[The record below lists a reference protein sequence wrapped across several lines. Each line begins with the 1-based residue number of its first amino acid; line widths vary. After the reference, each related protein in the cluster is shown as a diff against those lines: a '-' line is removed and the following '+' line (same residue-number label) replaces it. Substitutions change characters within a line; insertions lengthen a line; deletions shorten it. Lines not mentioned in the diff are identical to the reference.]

1 MIFYRQL
8 PIVYPFT
15 ACYNGYIQDLGDNPR
30 LTVNLYSENDNA
42 VVNVDTAVDLK
53 EVRQVSDTTIFIGT
67 AYVNRDGNNLQ
78 PGNYRLLISVNGSYN
93 IINLIYLPVEITN
106 KRNSFQVSYMNR
118 QNITDDELRTYLK
131 DLVDPGVK
139 FGFNVNYGQDTNS
152 FDVSSG
158 VALSRQGAK
167 IVLTED
173 IRRAFTIKPTG
184 EFPRTD
190 AVCIKYNEELC
201 DRFGKV
207 CEPQIVVVEGDITSF
222 GAIPVLHDDLL
233 PIAYISVA
241 ANTGVLKPENTLI
254 SNLKRTSSGRPFF
267 SIKARELGN
276 GVRSEFTFD
285 VEYIKDST
293 HVYVDGVEQF
303 LGEDYKE
310 LSAGNGIGL
319 IQFIGEVP
327 AENQVVTLSGQVMNA
342 VYINPHGLPFSS
354 PVTPYAPSYAYDEG
368 STIISF
374 KGYNYSTSDYKWVG
388 DKGETMKAIPTL
400 HPRRAFS
407 QILGYH
413 VYFRPTDRLVTSTGY
428 SMNNVTYLFSTDV
441 REMSQTAEVQRLL
454 TTSHYKIDL
463 IAGYDLFQI
472 KLSDNNG
479 SLYALN
485 VQSGPVSVG
494 PAVIAVSIF
503 DNGITIRYN
512 NIVKSWD
519 SPLVLDDTTS
529 LISLG
534 CPQDNTAIGASIG
547 LSIFAVLDHVPD
559 NSEISMFMPVIE

>member
-139 FGFNVNYGQDTNS
+139 FGFNVRYGQDTNS

-158 VALSRQGAK
+158 IALSRQGAK

-173 IRRAFTIKPTG
+173 IHRAFTIKSTG

-190 AVCIKYNEELC
+190 AVCIKYNEDQYYSMEFYSKL
-201 DRFGKV
+201 GGV
-207 CEPQIVVVEGDITSF
+207 TVEKLKIMESTF
-222 GAIPVLHDDLL
+222 LL
-233 PIAYISVA
+233 LIQYNLFIISISPD
-241 ANTGVLKPENTLI
+241 TEILRPENTLI
-254 SNLKRTSSGRPFF
+254 SNLRRTSSGRPFF
-267 SIKARELGN
+267 NIKARELGN
-276 GVRSEFTFD
+276 GIRSEFTFD

-327 AENQVVTLSGQVMNA
+327 AENQVVTLSGQVMNS
-342 VYINPHGLPFSS
+342 VYINPRGLPFSS
-354 PVTPYAPSYAYDEG
+354 PVSPYAPSYAFDEG
-368 STIISF
+368 NTIISF
-374 KGYNYSTSDYKWVG
+374 KGFNYSTSDYMWVG
-388 DKGETMKAIPTL
+388 DKSETMTAIPTL

-407 QILGYH
+407 QSLGYH
-413 VYFRPTDRLVTSTGY
+413 VYFRPTDKLVTSTGY

-441 REMSQTAEVQRLL
+441 REMSQTAEPQRLL
-454 TTSHYKIDL
+454 TTSQYKIDL

-472 KLSDNNG
+472 QLSDNAD
-479 SLYALN
+479 SSYILN
-485 VQSGPVSVG
+485 VQPGPVSVG

-503 DNGITIRYN
+503 DDEVTIRYN

-529 LISLG
+529 QISLG
-534 CPQDNTAIGASIG
+534 CPQDDTAIGASIG
-547 LSIFAVLDHVPD
+547 LAVFAVLDHVPD
-559 NSEISMFMPVIE
+559 NNEIAMFMPVID

>member
-139 FGFNVNYGQDTNS
+139 FGFNVSYGQDTNS

-173 IRRAFTIKPTG
+173 IRQAFTIKPTG

-190 AVCIKYNEELC
+190 AVCIKYNEDLY

-207 CEPQIVVVEGDITSF
+207 CEPQIVVVEGDVASF
-222 GAIPVLHDDLL
+222 GAVPVLHDDML
-233 PIAYISVA
+233 PIAYISIA
-241 ANTGVLKPENTLI
+241 ADTDILRPSNTLI
-254 SNLKRTSSGRPFF
+254 SNLQRTSSGRPFF
-267 SIKARELGN
+267 NIKARELGN
-276 GVRSEFTFD
+276 GIRSEFTFD

-319 IQFIGEVP
+319 IQFIGGVP
-327 AENQVVTLSGQVMNA
+327 AENQVVTLSGQVMNS
-342 VYINPHGLPFSS
+342 VYINPRGLPFSS
-354 PVTPYAPSYAYDEG
+354 PVSPYAPSYVYDEG
-368 STIISF
+368 NTIISF
-374 KGYNYSTSDYKWVG
+374 KGFNYSTSDYMWVG
-388 DKGETMKAIPTL
+388 DKSETMTAIPTL

-407 QILGYH
+407 QSLGYH
-413 VYFRPTDRLVTSTGY
+413 VYFRPTDKLVTSTGY
-428 SMNNVTYLFSTDV
+428 SMRNVTYLFSTDV
-441 REMSQTAEVQRLL
+441 RDMSQTAEPQRLL
-454 TTSHYKIDL
+454 TTEQYKIDL

-472 KLSDNNG
+472 KLSDNHNNSYVLG
-479 SLYALN
+479 
-485 VQSGPVSVG
+485 VQPGPVSVG

-503 DNGITIRYN
+503 DDAVTIRYN
-512 NIVKSWD
+512 NIVRSWD
-519 SPLVLDDTTS
+519 TPAEVEDTTS
-529 LISLG
+529 LVALG
-534 CPQDNTAIGASIG
+534 CPQDDTAIGASIG
-547 LSIFAVLDHVPD
+547 LAVFAMLDHVLD
-559 NSEISMFMPVIE
+559 NSEVAMFMPVID

>member
-1 MIFYRQL
+1 M
-8 PIVYPFT
+8 
-15 ACYNGYIQDLGDNPR
+15 
-30 LTVNLYSENDNA
+30 
-42 VVNVDTAVDLK
+42 
-53 EVRQVSDTTIFIGT
+53 
-67 AYVNRDGNNLQ
+67 
-78 PGNYRLLISVNGSYN
+78 
-93 IINLIYLPVEITN
+93 
-106 KRNSFQVSYMNR
+106 
-118 QNITDDELRTYLK
+118 
-131 DLVDPGVK
+131 
-139 FGFNVNYGQDTNS
+139 
-152 FDVSSG
+152 
-158 VALSRQGAK
+158 
-167 IVLTED
+167 
-173 IRRAFTIKPTG
+173 
-184 EFPRTD
+184 
-190 AVCIKYNEELC
+190 
-201 DRFGKV
+201 
-207 CEPQIVVVEGDITSF
+207 
-222 GAIPVLHDDLL
+222 
-233 PIAYISVA
+233 
-241 ANTGVLKPENTLI
+241 
-254 SNLKRTSSGRPFF
+254 
-267 SIKARELGN
+267 
-276 GVRSEFTFD
+276 RSEFTFD

-354 PVTPYAPSYAYDEG
+354 PVTPYAPSYSYDEG

-400 HPRRAFS
+400 HPRRSFS

-413 VYFRPTDRLVTSTGY
+413 VYFRPTDRLVTPTGY

-441 REMSQTAEVQRLL
+441 REMSQTAEPQRLL
-454 TTSHYKIDL
+454 TTSQYKIDL

-472 KLSDNNG
+472 KLSGNNG
-479 SLYALN
+479 GLYVLN
-485 VQSGPVSVG
+485 IQPGPVSIG

-503 DNGITIRYN
+503 DNGVTIRYN

-559 NSEISMFMPVIE
+559 NSEIPMFMPVVE

>member
-139 FGFNVNYGQDTNS
+139 FGFNISYGQDTNS

-158 VALSRQGAK
+158 IALSRQGAK

-173 IRRAFTIKPTG
+173 IKHAFTIKPTG

-190 AVCIKYNEELC
+190 AVCIKYNEDLY

-207 CEPQIVVVEGDITSF
+207 CEPQIVVVEGDIASF
-222 GAIPVLHDDLL
+222 GAVPVLHDDML
-233 PIAYISVA
+233 PIAYISIA
-241 ANTGVLKPENTLI
+241 ADTDILRPSNTLI
-254 SNLKRTSSGRPFF
+254 SNLKRSSSGRPFF
-267 SIKARELGN
+267 NIKARELGD
-276 GVRSEFTFD
+276 GIRSEFTFD

-293 HVYVDGVEQF
+293 HAYVDGVEQF
-303 LGEDYKE
+303 VGEDYKE
-310 LSAGNGIGL
+310 LGSGNGIGL
-319 IQFIGEVP
+319 IKFEGEVP
-327 AENQVVTLSGQVMNA
+327 AEGQVVTLSGQVMNA
-342 VYINPHGLPFSS
+342 VYINPRGLPFSS
-354 PVTPYAPSYAYDEG
+354 PVSPYAPVYEYDEG
-368 STIISF
+368 DTIASF
-374 KGYNYSTSDYKWVG
+374 KGFGYSTSDYMWVG
-388 DKGETMKAIPTL
+388 DKSETMTAIPTL

-407 QILGYH
+407 QSLGYH
-413 VYFRPTDRLVTSTGY
+413 VYFRPTDKLVTSTGY
-428 SMNNVTYLFSTDV
+428 NMRNVTYLFSTDV
-441 REMSQTAEVQRLL
+441 REMSQTAEPQRLL
-454 TTSHYKIDL
+454 TTEQYKIDL

-472 KLSDNNG
+472 SLSDNHNNSYVLG
-479 SLYALN
+479 
-485 VQSGPVSVG
+485 VQPGPVSTG

-503 DNGITIRYN
+503 DNGVTIRYN
-512 NIVKSWD
+512 NIVRSWD
-519 SPLVLDDTTS
+519 IPAEVEDTTS
-529 LISLG
+529 LVALG
-534 CPQDNTAIGASIG
+534 CPQDDTAIGASIG
-547 LSIFAVLDHVPD
+547 LAVFAMLDHVLD
-559 NSEISMFMPVIE
+559 NSEVAMFMPVID